1 MTTRR
6 TLLIAAA
13 AVSGLIAVGA
23 VAASAGS
30 DDPAPRYGTANLPAE
45 VTPDQRQAIEAMQSD
60 APIPVQDREG
70 TPRGFV
76 RDSALTA
83 RDERV
88 VGILRERF
96 REPTGPDDQ
105 PYFELFEALRVLD
118 PVPVVDA
125 QGATVGYW
133 THDFNEI
140 ALTDRDW
147 QVRQSAED
155 LAEH

>member
-6 TLLIAAA
+6 TLLATAAA
-13 AVSGLIAVGA
+13 ASALVAVGA

-45 VTPDQRQAIEAMQSD
+45 VTPDQRTAIEALQSD
-60 APIPVQDREG
+60 APIPVQDRTG

-88 VGILRERF
+88 AGILRERF
-96 REPTGPDDQ
+96 REPTGPDDRD
-105 PYFELFEALRVLD
+105 YLELFEALRVLD
-118 PVPVVDA
+118 PVPVVDEG
-125 QGATVGYW
+125 GATVGYW
-133 THDFNEI
+133 THDVNEI
-140 ALTDRDW
+140 D
-147 QVRQSAED
+147 E
-155 LAEH
+155 LAQLEPEARATVQRLLP